1 MRYYQLLI
9 AVVLSL
15 AVWSCKDEPDV
26 PEGPQLNEQDREA
39 MIEVFRALE
48 MDDNE
53 GFDFNDPKT
62 WPGVYTLLY
71 EDCNEY
77 RVVGF
82 QYRQGMPSN
91 HGHYDDE
98 EVFRVKPRTAGARI
112 SPALGRLTELR
123 LIDIR
128 VDENDF
134 DCSIPS
140 EIFDCPLEYLRI
152 QGLGRYGSGH
162 PFPDGIEKLRNTII
176 SIGFSFTKF
185 NGEIPEAF
193 QYFKGSKLTYLCSNN
208 CGFTGNIPDWAFTVG
223 YNWWLD
229 YNNLTGIDWN
239 AFNRPIA
246 LPFPRIADNLMG
258 DVVVPDWVTKTE
270 GWKNFPVEN
279 KQHRN
284 GNLKYEDGT
293 DTVWP

>member
-1 MRYYQLLI
+1 MRYFQLLI
-9 AVVLSL
+9 AVIFSL
-15 AVWSCKDEPDV
+15 AVLSCKDEPDV

-140 EIFDCPLEYLRI
+140 EIFDCPLELLCI
-152 QGLGRYGSGH
+152 QGLGRNGSGH

-176 SIGFSFTKF
+176 SISFSFTKF

-193 QYFKGSKLTYLCSNN
+193 QYFKGSKLKDLCSNY

-223 YNWWLD
+223 FNWWIND
-229 YNNLTGIDWN
+229 NNLTGFDLNI
-239 AFNRPIA
+239 FKKPYVYPI
-246 LPFPRIADNLMG
+246 PNFSYNLMG
-258 DVVVPDWVTKTE
+258 NIELPDWVKETE
-270 GWKNFPVEN
+270 TWKAIPIDYYY
-279 KQHRN
+279 HR
-284 GNLKYEDGT
+284 DG
-293 DTVWP
+293 VWSRD